1 MLKLLK
7 SSNNIEKNTIFPFYG
22 KLTLKESGKSAN
34 RSMNVNKQSQYNTMQ
49 SDTRVKLRFGLGK
62 ALTS

>member
-1 MLKLLK
+1 MV
-7 SSNNIEKNTIFPFYG
+7 FPFYG

-34 RSMNVNKQSQYNTMQ
+34 GSMNVNKQSKYNTMQ

-62 ALTS
+62 ALSLNMMEHIPHIKDI